1 MDIQQPQSN
10 INQPAEPNQPLKK
23 KWLKFGLSIAV
34 VIICLV
40 ATGVAVYWIMT
51 EPTEENV
58 TSVNVAKTDNT
69 GLVPSGVEGWQTYR
83 NEELGFEVKYPK
95 NWEFSEGTNR
105 VYFKEI
111 NKSYFI
117 EGDEMDYAIAL
128 SFWPGDKDKLAADL
142 EHRKNLYDGTIINI
156 NIDSEEAFQITDY
169 LETGTLFI
177 HRGREFD
184 LSVPY
189 FGTSDDDSL
198 REIYSKILS
207 TFKFIK

>member
-69 GLVPSGVEGWQTYR
+69 GLVPSGVEGW
-83 NEELGFEVKYPK
+83 
-95 NWEFSEGTNR
+95 
-105 VYFKEI
+105 
-111 NKSYFI
+111 
-117 EGDEMDYAIAL
+117 
-128 SFWPGDKDKLAADL
+128 
-142 EHRKNLYDGTIINI
+142 
-156 NIDSEEAFQITDY
+156 
-169 LETGTLFI
+169 
-177 HRGREFD
+177 
-184 LSVPY
+184 
-189 FGTSDDDSL
+189 
-198 REIYSKILS
+198 
-207 TFKFIK
+207 